1 LRFNRYTDNPNMPS
15 RPRILEIKR
24 TLDGR
29 EKRFDCAVLARTPT
43 HLVVLFVSTGPM
55 NVHGVGLPAGT
66 VTFGHF
72 WTDRPYNVYHWL
84 DRRSGE
90 NLGTYVNVAD
100 QTTIEDGVLAWRD
113 LVVDVLVAPGR
124 ALAVLDEDELPA
136 DLPPEL
142 RARIAATTA
151 TLRASWA
158 ELAAELEAARAAL
171 WPSIATEI
179 DMDIDTDPQTRPPSG
194 PT

>member
-1 LRFNRYTDNPNMPS
+1 MPG

-43 HLVVLFVSTGPM
+43 HLTVLFVSTEPM
-55 NVHGVGLPAGT
+55 NVHGVVLPVGT

-84 DRRSGE
+84 DARTGE
-90 NLGTYVNVAD
+90 TLGTYVNVAD

-113 LVVDVLVAPGR
+113 LVVDVLVSPGH
-124 ALAVLDEDELPA
+124 ALTVLDEDELPG

-142 RARIAATTA
+142 RARIADTTA
-151 TLRASWA
+151 GLRASWA

-171 WPSIATEI
+171 WPGIHI
-179 DMDIDTDPQTRPPSG
+179 DMDIDPQTRPPSG

>member
-1 LRFNRYTDNPNMPS
+1 MPS

-29 EKRFDCAVLARTPT
+29 EKRFDCAVLSRTPT
-43 HLVVLFVSTGPM
+43 HLTVLFVSTEPM
-55 NVHGVGLPAGT
+55 NVHGVVLPAGT

-84 DRRSGE
+84 DPRSGE
-90 NLGTYVNVAD
+90 TLGTYVNVAD

-113 LVVDVLVAPGR
+113 LVVDVLVSPGR
-124 ALAVLDEDELPA
+124 ALSVLDEDELPG
-136 DLPPEL
+136 DLLPEL
-142 RARIAATTA
+142 RARIAATVA
-151 TLRASWA
+151 TLRTSWT
-158 ELAAELEAARAAL
+158 ELAAELELARAAL
-171 WPSIATEI
+171 WPGMEMGI
-179 DMDIDTDPQTRPPSG
+179 DPKPRPPSD

>member
-1 LRFNRYTDNPNMPS
+1 MPS

-43 HLVVLFVSTGPM
+43 HLTVLFVSTAPM
-55 NVHGVGLPAGT
+55 NVHGVVLPVGT

-84 DRRSGE
+84 DPRSGE
-90 NLGTYVNVAD
+90 TLGTYVNVAD
-100 QTTIEDGVLAWRD
+100 QTTIEEGVLAWRD
-113 LVVDVLVAPGR
+113 LVVDVLVAPGC
-124 ALAVLDEDELPA
+124 ALAVLDEDELPG

-142 RARIAATTA
+142 RARIAATVA
-151 TLRASWA
+151 TLRTSWA
-158 ELAAELEAARAAL
+158 ELAAELEVARATL
-171 WPSIATEI
+171 WPGVE
-179 DMDIDTDPQTRPPSG
+179 MGTDPQARPPAD